1 MRSILIT
8 GMGILTLA
16 IMGGTTSAAV
26 ITWDMGVDLSNS
38 SQMAPMTKS
47 EDGYGD
53 VGAGDFG
60 SPKYAGINPICMCTF
75 VNYARFVDT
84 GSNGND
90 GFTFQNGVD
99 ATIGQ
104 AFTID
109 MIVRGEDALNST
121 GRSASIRVG
130 NNGETS
136 SGQIGI
142 EPGSVYGD
150 GSYGGGNSLW
160 ITIRNGGNVP
170 YGFLFPK
177 TTDAYGWRHIRLVSP
192 GDGSLLVYDHVYD
205 SNTFTLVGTVASM
218 PGGAQVSNLGFSLNS
233 VSGATVLS
241 SGFSLLGLAMDT
253 TNALGG
259 DDASMLIWPEPASV
273 LLFVVFGG
281 LTLLRRRS

>member
-1 MRSILIT
+1 MRSVLIV
-8 GMGILTLA
+8 GMGILSLA
-16 IMGGTTSAAV
+16 MFGGTVSAAV
-26 ITWDMGVDLSNS
+26 IHWNMGVDLSDS
-38 SQMAPMTKS
+38 SQSAPMTKS

-53 VGAGDFG
+53 FAAGDFG
-60 SPKYAGINPICMCTF
+60 SPKYAGINPYGPYFFST
-75 VNYARFVDT
+75 YARFVDT
-84 GSNGND
+84 GSHGND

-130 NNGETS
+130 NNGGTS

-150 GSYGGGNSLW
+150 GSYGGGDSLW
-160 ITIRNGGNVP
+160 ITIRNGGYVP
-170 YGFLFPK
+170 YGFLFQK

-192 GDGSLLVYDHVYD
+192 GDGTLLVYDHVYD
-205 SNTFTLVGTVASM
+205 SNTFTLVGTATDMPAGAS
-218 PGGAQVSNLGFSLNS
+218 VSALGFSLNS
-233 VSGATVLS
+233 ISGGTVTS